1 MSNQK
6 LLAALEAAFTGYE
19 KNNSALLLE
28 LLADDFTFEFPDSL
42 PYGGSYVG
50 RDEFLG
56 FWKAVAKEWTYFR
69 YDAHAIID
77 AGDTIIVP
85 VKTDALSIRG
95 IRMRNEHL
103 FLFKVRDGR
112 PVFARLYAD
121 TARGR
126 DVMSGHEP
134 RHYPK
139 PDLSEHVSRPIAAS
153 GPASADTQAS
163 RGQKR

>member
-1 MSNQK
+1 M
-6 LLAALEAAFTGYE
+6 AP
-19 KNNSALLLE
+19 
-28 LLADDFTFEFPDSL
+28 ADDHHRGFGASDGLPRQDIDAWRQIADWRRAISYLESRPEVDSQRL
-42 PYGGSYVG
+42 GIWGTSYAGG
-50 RDEFLG
+50 
-56 FWKAVAKEWTYFR
+56 
-69 YDAHAIID
+69 HAIID

-95 IRMRNEHL
+95 IRMQNEHL
-103 FLFKVRDGR
+103 FLFRVRDGR

-139 PDLSEHVSRPIAAS
+139 PDLSEHLSRPVAAS
-153 GPASADTQAS
+153 GPASAAS
-163 RGQKR
+163 GSPTPP

>member
-28 LLADDFTFEFPDSL
+28 LLADDFTFEFSDSL

-69 YDAHAIID
+69 YEAHEIID
-77 AGDTIIVP
+77 AGDT
-85 VKTDALSIRG
+85 LSCRSKP
-95 IRMRNEHL
+95 MPSL
-103 FLFKVRDGR
+103 F
-112 PVFARLYAD
+112 A
-121 TARGR
+121 
-126 DVMSGHEP
+126 E
-134 RHYPK
+134 
-139 PDLSEHVSRPIAAS
+139 SECGTSTSSCSR
-153 GPASADTQAS
+153 
-163 RGQKR
+163 